1 MGAITGIGNLDE
13 KDNKIYVP
21 YVPPPPPP
29 NTDSLGKNDDNSL
42 QGVVVS
48 QNSSGDTY
56 QHIPSI
62 ETGLYKENSKI

>member
-13 KDNKIYVP
+13 RDNKIYVP
-21 YVPPPPPP
+21 YAPPPPPIP
-29 NTDSLGKNDDNSL
+29 DSLGGNNDNSL

-62 ETGLYKENSKI
+62 ETGIYRK